1 MSDLA
6 KARLAITGRVQGV
19 FYRQSTREFAQSLGL
34 AGWVRNQDDGS
45 VAVEAVGAR
54 AQLERLVAW
63 CRKGPPSARVDDVQ
77 VEWLEP
83 SASERGA
90 GFHIVG

>member
-1 MSDLA
+1 MTELA
-6 KARLAITGRVQGV
+6 KAKLAVTGRVQGV
-19 FYRQSTREFAQSLGL
+19 FYRQSTRDMAHSLGL

-45 VAVEAVGAR
+45 VAIEVIGPKPAIERMIAW
-54 AQLERLVAW
+54 AQ
-63 CRKGPPSARVDDVQ
+63 KGPPHARVDNVA

-83 SASERGA
+83 AATERGA

>member
-1 MSDLA
+1 MGSLA
-6 KARLAITGRVQGV
+6 KARLLVTGRVQGV
-19 FYRQSTREFAQSLGL
+19 FYRQSTKEFAQSLGL

-45 VAVEAVGAR
+45 VAAEAIGPKPE
-54 AQLERLVAW
+54 LERLIAW
-63 CRKGPPSARVDDVQ
+63 CRKGPPSARVDEVS

-83 SASERGA
+83 SPSERGA